1 LQDPIEVRVLPNSIE
16 IISNNGVD
24 PSLKQ
29 SDFDK
34 GIIRARSYRNRRIGE
49 FLKELNLTEGRGT
62 GIPTMKRVLR
72 ENGSAKPK
80 FDADEPER
88 RYFISEILI
97 HSEFIEDE
105 KLDNKIG
112 GPIGGNLTDRQKEV
126 LEFFLIDNKL
136 TKRKLANKLNINI
149 SAAQAHIDNLKE
161 KGVLVRVGGTRG
173 YWEVKN

>member
-1 LQDPIEVRVLPNSIE
+1 MTPNAT
-16 IISNNGVD
+16 
-24 PSLKQ
+24 LKQ

-34 GIIRARSYRNRRIGE
+34 GIIRARRYRNRRIGE

-72 ENGSAKPK
+72 KNGSAMPK

-105 KLDNKIG
+105 KLDNKIGGPIGGPIGNPIG